1 MSKVRKEPWQ
11 VSDARIDGA
20 AAPLGARRR
29 ASADGMAR
37 AAVALAGIPFEAE
50 LMAASRPTVA
60 FGELL
65 IDVAQRVCTQTG
77 LQIVAQFPGLEV
89 AGAEAEVV
97 AHAIEWLRVRADGLA
112 AAAISVGQSAVREE
126 ECRARVA

>member
-1 MSKVRKEPWQ
+1 
-11 VSDARIDGA
+11 
-20 AAPLGARRR
+20 
-29 ASADGMAR
+29 
-37 AAVALAGIPFEAE
+37 
-50 LMAASRPTVA
+50 MAASRPTVA